1 MTITSTNFPNNHVL
15 LHFREELHKNPA
27 AFETTR
33 NLYYVAALV
42 SSVVAVV
49 FFISPIGLQTMVL
62 PVWAAMAGSIVAV
75 HTGTE
80 LFRLADKMIQNARE
94 AEKAAVCLKEMQV
107 TYRSWQE
114 HPLSEPKKI
123 MILYYSFAKK
133 KYIEAEE
140 CLTNL
145 TKAISK
151 PESTLPSESK
161 LKEMVQLQHQA
172 LLLKIDLSFKI
183 AIYRAFAKGKL
194 NCLTKK
200 EDLLIISTQDPW
212 ERYQIQGL
220 NTTLKNKF
228 TEPLVCFKNIF
239 DALFE
244 NSTNLIHDYPEALT
258 YKEVHE
264 MSPNS
269 LANYMFT
276 LMKAPITEL
285 I

>member
-1 MTITSTNFPNNHVL
+1 MTIATLNFPNNPVL

-27 AFETTR
+27 TFETTR

-49 FFISPIGLQTMVL
+49 FFGSTLFLQTTIL
-62 PVWAAMAGSIVAV
+62 PFWAAIAGSTVAV
-75 HTGTE
+75 YAGHAFVGLVGKMME
-80 LFRLADKMIQNARE
+80 NAKEADK
-94 AEKAAVCLKEMQV
+94 AAACLKEMQV

-212 ERYQIQGL
+212 DRYRIQGL
-220 NTTLKNKF
+220 NEILQTTF
-228 TEPLVCFKNIF
+228 TEPLICFKNTF

-244 NSTNLIHDYPEALT
+244 SSTNLIYDYPEALS
-258 YKEVHE
+258 YKEVQK

-269 LANYMFT
+269 LANHMFT